1 MPVPNSMADLS
12 TLASSNFPTGT
23 ESIGNG
29 LDNYLR
35 AGFAILR
42 STNAIS
48 SATIASAS
56 TTDIGLSDGEAVTV
70 TGAATINSF
79 GNGFPGCIREVTFT
93 GACVL
98 VASSGIVIPG
108 STSITTAAGD
118 RIILR
123 CTAPAIWALVAGT
136 VGGAFR
142 ANSLSDATGNIRTG
156 TGGLDS
162 RLPISGGTMTGQ
174 LGILGTSGFGILWRD
189 SANTVNR
196 FYANNDNFSL
206 RINSLSDAQAYD
218 GTILTLSRTSLDVLA
233 GGNFTAVGNITS
245 NSDERLK
252 ENWAEISADLVDRL
266 AGVKAGDYDRI
277 DTGKRQT
284 GVGAQSIE
292 EVMPWVVSES
302 EGVKSVAYGNAALV
316 GVVALCRRLK
326 ALEAYAGVA

>member
-1 MPVPNSMADLS
+1 
-12 TLASSNFPTGT
+12 
-23 ESIGNG
+23 
-29 LDNYLR
+29 
-35 AGFAILR
+35 
-42 STNAIS
+42 
-48 SATIASAS
+48 
-56 TTDIGLSDGEAVTV
+56 
-70 TGAATINSF
+70 
-79 GNGFPGCIREVTFT
+79 
-93 GACVL
+93 
-98 VASSGIVIPG
+98 
-108 STSITTAAGD
+108 
-118 RIILR
+118 
-123 CTAPAIWALVAGT
+123 
-136 VGGAFR
+136 
-142 ANSLSDATGNIRTG
+142 
-156 TGGLDS
+156 
-162 RLPISGGTMTGQ
+162 MTGQ

-252 ENWAEISADLVDRL
+252 GNWAEIPADLVDRL

-302 EGVKSVAYGNAALV
+302 DGVKSVAYGNAALV